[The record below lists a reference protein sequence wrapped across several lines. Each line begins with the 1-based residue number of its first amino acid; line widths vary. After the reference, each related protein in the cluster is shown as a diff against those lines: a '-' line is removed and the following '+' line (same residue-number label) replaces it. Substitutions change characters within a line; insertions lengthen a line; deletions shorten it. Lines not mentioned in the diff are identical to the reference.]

1 MKLEHV
7 KCESP
12 MLHYESKIVEQ
23 LKWEVGFAQI
33 HYYGVEG
40 DYNCMV
46 MDILGPSLLDLFT
59 FCDQNFNL
67 KTLVWIACEA
77 IRRMET
83 LHSKNFIH
91 RDIKPENFLIG
102 HGKKANI
109 LYLIDFGLSKRYK
122 CPKSDAHII

>member
-1 MKLEHV
+1 MESIRVADKYKITKKLGQGAFGIALSGYNIITNEEVAMKLEHV

-23 LKWEVGFAQI
+23 LKGEVGFTQI

-59 FCDQNFNL
+59 FCN
-67 KTLVWIACEA
+67 
-77 IRRMET
+77 
-83 LHSKNFIH
+83 
-91 RDIKPENFLIG
+91 
-102 HGKKANI
+102 
-109 LYLIDFGLSKRYK
+109 
-122 CPKSDAHII
+122 